1 MAAVVLFAGMALA
14 AVVFTFTLAA
24 VLLKLAIRLVFFP
37 LFLLKWIVTGLV
49 MVIVGPILAL
59 VAIVLAVVFAFVL
72 AVPLL
77 PLVALATIVWLLVR
91 ASRRPAVV

>member
-1 MAAVVLFAGMALA
+1 MPAVLLFAGLALA
-14 AVVFTFTLAA
+14 AIVFSFTLLA
-24 VLLKLAIRLVFFP
+24 VLLKVAIRLILFP

-49 MVIVGPILAL
+49 MVVVGPILAI
-59 VAIVLAVVFAFVL
+59 VGIVLALAFGLVL

-77 PLVALATIVWLLVR
+77 PLVALAAIVWLLVK